1 VEGTGYFTTVV
12 TIDIKSLQNRL
23 LKVCYVPAT
32 STRLPRLLFL
42 LLPLTVLIKQTR
54 QAIHTIR
61 QSILLRCL
69 WFTYV
74 RKMFIKSTTG
84 VNILKLFF
92 IHH

>member
-1 VEGTGYFTTVV
+1 MEGTGYFTTVV
-12 TIDIKSLQNRL
+12 SIDMESLQNRL

-54 QAIHTIR
+54 QAIHAVR

-69 WFTYV
+69 WFTFV

-84 VNILKLFF
+84 VNILKLFL
-92 IHH
+92 